1 MRQAASE
8 WRVARTSASRLFV
21 DVTDVVMLEHLGAG
35 DELSREVGDLV
46 VAVAQLA
53 QHLVG

>member
-1 MRQAASE
+1 MAG
-8 WRVARTSASRLFV
+8 ARTSASRLFV
-21 DVTDVVMLEHLGAG
+21 DVLDVVMLEHLGAG

-53 QHLVG
+53 QHIIG